1 MNKRYK
7 FQVGDIIAFTFMG
20 LRFKFRVVPNFG
32 YFLPRMCDYWDI
44 SDSTPITFTGFT
56 LEYVSKRRGDNPC
69 AAIGVHFP
77 ELTDLGSTCYC
88 ILNNREEFNFWTALM
103 RFAHHGIVK
112 NLTIYTLGD
121 RPVNYNSNRV
131 CNVVNNKVP
140 YKNSIGTVTTK
151 SVPMS
156 KEWHLH
162 SVTNIDDVLAAV
174 KSAAI
179 KASDFGTVDHT
190 TQSISDQCAQA
201 TVGESY
207 KSMSTDMYTNV
218 LENLLVQLYSILSK
232 APPCMT

>member
-20 LRFKFRVVPNFG
+20 LRFKFRVKPQFE
-32 YFLPRMCDYWDI
+32 YFLPRICDYCYI

-88 ILNNREEFNFWTALM
+88 ILNNREEFDFWTALM
-103 RFAHHGIVK
+103 RFVHYGIVK

-121 RPVNYNSNRV
+121 RPVNYNTNRA

-140 YKNSIGTVTTK
+140 FRNSIGAIKSK
-151 SVPMS
+151 SVPVS
-156 KEWHLH
+156 KEWHLTH
-162 SVTNIDDVLAAV
+162 ATNIDDVLAA
-174 KSAAI
+174 I
-179 KASDFGTVDHT
+179 KAGGLGTGDHT
-190 TQSISDQCAQA
+190 TQSISDQHVQA
-201 TVGESY
+201 TVDESY
-207 KSMSTDMYTNV
+207 KSMSTDLCTNV
-218 LENLLVQLYSILSK
+218 LENLLVQLHSILSK
-232 APPCMT
+232 APPDLY

>member
-20 LRFKFRVVPNFG
+20 LRFKFRVVPQFE

-56 LEYVSKRRGDNPC
+56 LEYASKRRGDNPC

-88 ILNNREEFNFWTALM
+88 ILNNREEFDFWTALM
-103 RFAHHGIVK
+103 RFVHYGIVK

-121 RPVNYNSNRV
+121 RPVNYNTNRA
-131 CNVVNNKVP
+131 CKVVNTKVP
-140 YKNSIGTVTTK
+140 FKNSVGAIK
-151 SVPMS
+151 SKSAPAS

-179 KASDFGTVDHT
+179 KAAGFRGDDYS
-190 TQSISDQCAQA
+190 TQSSSATTMQA
-201 TVGESY
+201 AVDSTY
-207 KSMSTDMYTNV
+207 KSTTDMYTDV
-218 LENLLVQLYSILSK
+218 LENILMQLYSILSK
-232 APPCMT
+232 APPNLY

>member
-20 LRFKFRVVPNFG
+20 LRFKFRVIPTFG

-121 RPVNYNSNRV
+121 RPVNYNSNRT
-131 CNVVNNKVP
+131 CKVVNTKAP
-140 YKNSIGTVTTK
+140 YKNSVGTIKSK
-151 SVPMS
+151 SVPVS

-162 SVTNIDDVLAAV
+162 HVTNIDDVLAAI
-174 KSAAI
+174 KGATI
-179 KASDFGTVDHT
+179 KAAGFGTGNHS
-190 TQSISDQCAQA
+190 TQSSSATTTQA
-201 TVGESY
+201 TVYNLY
-207 KSMSTDMYTNV
+207 KLTTDIYTEV
-218 LENLLVQLYSILSK
+218 LENVLSQLHSILSK
-232 APPCMT
+232 APPV

>member
-7 FQVGDIIAFTFMG
+7 FQVGDIVAFTFMG
-20 LRFKFRVVPNFG
+20 LRFKFRVVPQFE

-56 LEYVSKRRGDNPC
+56 LEYVSKRRGNNPC

-88 ILNNREEFNFWTALM
+88 ILNNSEEFDFWTALM

-121 RPVNYNSNRV
+121 RPVRYNSNRV
-131 CNVVNNKVP
+131 CKVVNTKAP
-140 YKNSIGTVTTK
+140 FKNSIGAIESK
-151 SVPMS
+151 SVPVS

-162 SVTNIDDVLAAV
+162 NATNIDDVV
-174 KSAAI
+174 AAI
-179 KASDFGTVDHT
+179 KAASLGGDDYS
-190 TQSISDQCAQA
+190 TQSSSDQCVRA
-201 TVGESY
+201 TVDSSY
-207 KSMSTDMYTNV
+207 KSMSTDLYTNAI
-218 LENLLVQLYSILSK
+218 ENLLVQLYSILSK
-232 APPCMT
+232 APPDL